1 MHACLLSV
9 CMLKEFQPSRSRL
22 IQKQIYLDVNSAF
35 IVNLINRAPIP
46 PCEADF
52 THIGHFWHRYLRFIS
67 SHLLCHHDS
76 VTENWWKSNYLQL
89 GAWAELHLPKDLEAN
104 SCSMFVFLFFL
115 FECILVMKFYS
126 KWSKTTQSTN
136 VPLLKKEMA
145 ESWSYSSSP
154 WKRTCSN
161 WI

>member
-52 THIGHFWHRYLRFIS
+52 THIGHFWHLYLGFHPI
-67 SHLLCHHDS
+67 CF
-76 VTENWWKSNYLQL
+76 VTMTVWQRIGGRAITYSWVHELSYICQRTWKQIVAVCL
-89 GAWAELHLPKDLEAN
+89 
-104 SCSMFVFLFFL
+104 FVFFL

-136 VPLLKKEMA
+136 VPLLKKEMD